1 LRHGASNAGLSQKSK
16 LLRVLPAVQT
26 IMDAFELQQ
35 EERKICQHIKKSF
48 DKEWSKFS
56 YKKA

>member
-1 LRHGASNAGLSQKSK
+1 
-16 LLRVLPAVQT
+16 
-26 IMDAFELQQ
+26 MDAFELQQ

>member
-1 LRHGASNAGLSQKSK
+1 
-16 LLRVLPAVQT
+16 
-26 IMDAFELQQ
+26 MDAFELQQ

-56 YKKA
+56 YKKKLNCPPLAESWNCIVGKNFGTHVVH